1 MKKLMLVIF
10 LSLMAQMLFAVENA
24 LHFDGTND
32 YVNIS
37 SAITA
42 PTTTQAVTIETWV
55 FPTTDS
61 DTRLIAS
68 KYKGGDKYL
77 CNFLLTRNT
86 SQKIFIAG
94 NGTNVL
100 TSNGSVPL
108 NAWTHVAV
116 VFQSG
121 TDNTKIYINGN
132 LDISG
137 TLTYNTSNSST
148 ALQIGQFTNISSY
161 PVYQE
166 WTGVIDEFRL
176 WNTVR
181 SGTEIAVNMNSSLT
195 GTETGLVAYYGFN
208 HGTAYGVNTG
218 ITTLADLTGHGWN
231 GTLYN
236 FALSGTTSNWVQGVM
251 NSGIPVPPVA
261 TFATLVGST
270 GFRAEWNAAV
280 MADGYRLDVASDSL
294 FTDYIPG
301 YQDLEVY
308 NSITQDVTGL
318 VADTY
323 YYYRVRSYN
332 SEGTSE
338 SSNVIAVQTASA
350 GNDDY
355 ANVIDEEKFYDWN
368 GSDWEI
374 QSTNDYIH
382 DGNRDIIEL
391 KKYGSTGTLLR
402 TYSRL
407 SYTDYYTLRYYR
419 YYNDGHTITETDV
432 GLMYLNDNRYKGL
445 YSSSLYGGP
454 GGYSYYYQYYLNT
467 YSGDRIV
474 QTYDSLYQE
483 DTENPPTC
491 YTVNVRDI
499 DYDSFG
505 RKTYEF
511 EKERY
516 AYLGGKELVLRDVS
530 RTNWTYDGYT
540 ATGIMEVCTDSLWG
554 DSVKTVQAMNSD
566 YKPFSEEIFV
576 FQSGLWVQ
584 DKKFVY
590 SYDLSGN
597 LILKI
602 TYKYNAAGG
611 IYEFDEKYTATYY
624 TDYLVP
630 PLAGAGTLSEPY
642 LVSTKLDVSY
652 ITEHYQIWDKYFI
665 QTADIDLSG
674 TKDGLSP
681 IGDAT
686 TRFTGHY
693 DGQGYKINGLYI
705 NTLGVDRVGFFGNA
719 LNAEIKNVNLLNV
732 NILGNNSVGAVVGY
746 AENADVINCSSTGFV
761 TGTDNAGG
769 IAGYLYNGSSI
780 TQSGSSCTV
789 SGVNYLGG
797 LAGYN
802 TTNSIISDSYATGSV
817 TGTDYIGGLA
827 GCNTNTSTITNT
839 YTCGAVNG
847 GKYIGGLLG
856 LNSTSSV
863 LHNSYA
869 ASVVSGTEYYI
880 GGALG
885 YNDTATSG
893 VVQNILFDY
902 EVSGSW
908 SNQGCIPRTTAQMK
922 TLSTYTS
929 RTWDFVGETANGTND
944 YWNLNGTDNNGYPF
958 LSWQVFGLTA
968 PQNITIAYTTTEPQ
982 LSWSAASG
990 ASSYNIYSTANPYA
1004 EFPSGWTLAASGVT
1018 GTNWVDMAVTGA
1030 KKFYV
1035 VVAVSGKEGEVTS
1048 KEKVRSLKI
1057 KTIKN

>member
-1 MKKLMLVIF
+1 M
-10 LSLMAQMLFAVENA
+10 
-24 LHFDGTND
+24 
-32 YVNIS
+32 
-37 SAITA
+37 
-42 PTTTQAVTIETWV
+42 
-55 FPTTDS
+55 
-61 DTRLIAS
+61 
-68 KYKGGDKYL
+68 
-77 CNFLLTRNT
+77 
-86 SQKIFIAG
+86 
-94 NGTNVL
+94 
-100 TSNGSVPL
+100 
-108 NAWTHVAV
+108 
-116 VFQSG
+116 
-121 TDNTKIYINGN
+121 
-132 LDISG
+132 
-137 TLTYNTSNSST
+137 
-148 ALQIGQFTNISSY
+148 QIGQFSNITSY

-195 GTETGLVAYYGFN
+195 GTETGLVSYHGFN

-294 FTDYIPG
+294 FTYYISG

-318 VADTY
+318 VAGTY

-419 YYNDGHTITETDV
+419 YSNDGHTITETDV

-445 YSSSLYGGP
+445 YSSSVYGSP
-454 GGYSYYYQYYLNT
+454 GGYDHSYHFNLDT
-467 YSGDRIV
+467 YEGDKVI
-474 QTYDSLYQE
+474 QIYDSLYQE
-483 DTENPPTC
+483 GDINPPTC
-491 YTVNVRDI
+491 YTVNVRNI

-511 EKERY
+511 VKERY
-516 AYLGGKELVLRDVS
+516 ADLGWKELVLRDVS
-530 RTNWTYDGYT
+530 RTNWAYDGYT
-540 ATGIMEVCTDSLWG
+540 ATGIMEACTDSVWR

-576 FQSGLWVQ
+576 YQSGSWVQ

-590 SYDLSGN
+590 SYDLCGN

-611 IYEFDEKYTATYY
+611 VYEFDEKYTATYY
-624 TDYLVP
+624 TEYLVP
-630 PLAGAGTLSEPY
+630 PLAGAGTLAEPY

-665 QTADIDLSG
+665 QTADIDLSAS
-674 TKDGLSP
+674 KDGLVS
-681 IGDAT
+681 IGDVT
-686 TRFTGHY
+686 TQFTGHY

-705 NTLGVDRVGFFGNA
+705 NSPGVDRVGFFGNA

-732 NILGNNSVGAVVGY
+732 NILGNNSVGALVGY
-746 AENADVINCSSTGFV
+746 AENTDIINCSSTGFV

-780 TQSGSSCTV
+780 TQNGSSCTV

-797 LAGYN
+797 LSGYN
-802 TTNSIISDSYATGSV
+802 TTYSIISDSYATGIV
-817 TGTDYIGGLA
+817 TGTDYLGGLVGRNNNVA
-827 GCNTNTSTITNT
+827 TVANCYARGS
-839 YTCGAVNG
+839 VNG
-847 GKYIGGLLG
+847 HSYLGGILG
-856 LNSTSSV
+856 YNSSSAVLN
-863 LHNSYA
+863 NSYA
-869 ASVVSGTEYYI
+869 ASTITGTGYYKN
-880 GGALG
+880 GALG
-885 YNDTATSG
+885 YNDVATSG
-893 VVQNILFDY
+893 VVQNILFDS
-902 EVSGSW
+902 EVSGYS
-908 SNQGCIPRTTAQMK
+908 SSQGCIARTTLQMK

-944 YWNLNGTDNNGYPF
+944 YWDMNGTDNSGYPF
-958 LSWQVFGLTA
+958 LSWQVFGLSS
-968 PQNITIAYTTTEPQ
+968 PQNLTIMRTATDSQ
-982 LSWSAASG
+982 LSWTAASG
-990 ASSYNIYSTANPYA
+990 ASSYKVYSAENPYA
-1004 EFPSGWTLAASGVT
+1004 EFPAGWTLETSISGTSWTDTAAT
-1018 GTNWVDMAVTGA
+1018 DM

-1035 VVAVSGKEGEVTS
+1035 IVAVSGKESEPEV
-1048 KEKVRSLKI
+1048 KEVNLR
-1057 KTIKN
+1057 KNSNW